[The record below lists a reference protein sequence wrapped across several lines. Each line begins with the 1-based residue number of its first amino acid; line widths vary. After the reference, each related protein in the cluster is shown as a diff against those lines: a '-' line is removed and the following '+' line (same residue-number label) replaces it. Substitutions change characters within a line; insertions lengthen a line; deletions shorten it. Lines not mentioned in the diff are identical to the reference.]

1 VPRQIAGGS
10 QAVLI
15 RALTG
20 GESQLR
26 CPRALQI
33 NKRAKTKT
41 RAKRVEFEDPVIW
54 IRSGLLF
61 WRVKPAWCRHACD
74 CVRKNACDETAARIE
89 RARGY

>member
-1 VPRQIAGGS
+1 MRVES
-10 QAVLI
+10 
-15 RALTG
+15 RADR